1 MYSQLYNPCLFEQ
14 LPVFHDSVLRP
25 AVSPCPM
32 KQNVAT
38 ATTDVK
44 MTSTKTENG
53 LTLTFTKPL
62 PPHSYQKA
70 IEYQFYEL
78 KQKIQPTYK
87 VVTDFFGNQYYVDNQ
102 PTEQEILNQID
113 VDSIGTRL
121 AKESF
126 QDYSLELS
134 HDGSKI
140 LVSSPRDHI
149 NEPLQFGSTISD
161 FHVAGCGVIND
172 TTAMLKITVV
182 FESLQSLEAKYQ
194 RQEQEEEKR
203 RLTAIKKAQRIA
215 EAKQER
221 LVRFEK
227 TRRASIEEERL
238 ARFAEAKKLAAAV
251 ADFKAKQEHEKKV
264 AFKKQLEEKKR
275 REREA
280 KLRQQYE
287 HQQKLRLEH
296 EAKIRLQQKQVQE
309 KLRQE
314 YEAEMRQE
322 LARQERQAKIREE
335 QEARR
340 REEYVKQQQEAKK
353 QRQLQEQEAKKQREL
368 QEQEA
373 KRQREL
379 QEQIEYQRR
388 LVEEEKQM
396 KEKKR
401 QESLLAA
408 NNKNQQKNDNDVV
421 SIKVRFDD
429 NDASDNQGYESS
441 SVESASESE
450 IEDEVSHPSRRGSS
464 PPVLEDV
471 EDDEMNRYNQSLG
484 KSPNGSSIIED
495 A

>member
-1 MYSQLYNPCLFEQ
+1 MYSQSYNPCLFQQ

-32 KQNVAT
+32 KQNVTT

-44 MTSTKTENG
+44 MTTTKTENG
-53 LTLTFTKPL
+53 MTLTFTKPL

-78 KQKIQPTYK
+78 KQNIQPNYK
-87 VVTDFFGNQYYVDNQ
+87 VVTDFFGNQYYVDNE
-102 PTEQEILNQID
+102 TSEQEILNQID
-113 VDSIGTRL
+113 VESIGRRL

-140 LVSSPRDHI
+140 LVSSPKDNI

-172 TTAMLKITVV
+172 TIAMLKITVV
-182 FESLQSLEAKYQ
+182 FESLHSLEAKYQ

-221 LVRFEK
+221 LIRFEK
-227 TRRASIEEERL
+227 TRRDSIEQERL
-238 ARFAEAKKLAAAV
+238 ARFAEAKRLAV
-251 ADFKAKQEHEKKV
+251 AVAEFNAKQENEKRV
-264 AFKKQLEEKKR
+264 AFKKQLEDKKR
-275 REREA
+275 REREN

-287 HQQKLRLEH
+287 HQQKLRCEH

-309 KLRQE
+309 RLRQD
-314 YEAEMRQE
+314 YEAEIRQE
-322 LARQERQAKIREE
+322 LARQEHHAMIRE
-335 QEARR
+335 
-340 REEYVKQQQEAKK
+340 
-353 QRQLQEQEAKKQREL
+353 
-368 QEQEA
+368 EQEA
-373 KRQREL
+373 KRQRQL
-379 QEQIEYQRR
+379 QEQIEYQKR
-388 LVEEEKQM
+388 LVEEENQL

-408 NNKNQQKNDNDVV
+408 NNKNQQNDNDVV
-421 SIKVRFDD
+421 NIKVRFDD
-429 NDASDNQGYESS
+429 NDGSNSQGYESS
-441 SVESASESE
+441 SIESASESE
-450 IEDEVSHPSRRGSS
+450 NEDEVSHPSRRGSS